1 MLVCRTV
8 SCFLTWPISS
18 MAFSREAFIAD
29 TTFDCLLS
37 SPFTEAAMGPTC
49 LACCTSPGMLVKLIT
64 CHAALVLALFT
75 VNVEYRCLIGIKLN
89 LMRNSSR
96 CFGNIKSFL
105 YVKFGRYLV
114 FPLGESVQA
123 AMFLSNPTWLPWVW
137 FMQMWKE
144 GILFCLWINQP
155 PCVDHNKVFHH
166 LLYGYSIPWHRFM
179 IGMLRNLIGDLAH
192 AINNQHLA
200 LHSFSQ
206 MLC

>member
-1 MLVCRTV
+1 
-8 SCFLTWPISS
+8 
-18 MAFSREAFIAD
+18 
-29 TTFDCLLS
+29 
-37 SPFTEAAMGPTC
+37 MGPTC

-123 AMFLSNPTWLPWVW
+123 AMFLSNPT
-137 FMQMWKE
+137 
-144 GILFCLWINQP
+144 
-155 PCVDHNKVFHH
+155 
-166 LLYGYSIPWHRFM
+166 
-179 IGMLRNLIGDLAH
+179 
-192 AINNQHLA
+192 
-200 LHSFSQ
+200 
-206 MLC
+206 